1 MDIKHVE
8 EEEKATPNT
17 NPPSSG
23 ILATPASAIHPSTS
37 PSTSVSDE
45 KATVSTAENIQSTHN
60 KEGHND
66 ITKPYDP
73 ALAPRYTKAEE
84 DAVIRKLDWHLMPL
98 IFVLYS
104 LSVLD
109 RSNLGNARISGM
121 EDDIDLSG
129 NRYDWLGTAFYISY
143 ILFQWTQMGW
153 KAFPPHRWV
162 AFVVFGWGIVS
173 TMQAAC
179 NSWAGVMVCRVIL
192 AIFEAAYGP
201 GVPLYLSFF
210 YPREKLGLRTG
221 IFLSG
226 SAAANAY
233 GSALAYGISQAK
245 ASIGPWRILFIVEGA
260 PTCLLAIVAW
270 FWLPDSPH
278 EAKFL
283 NARDKEI
290 AIDLSLRQPGDR
302 TGKKGLQWKQVL
314 GGLMDY
320 RSYLPPLMYFGCNV
334 CFASLPLFVPTIIS
348 EMGAFSTIQSNG
360 LSAPPYV
367 LCFLGIVG
375 SAWLSDRVGYRGPFV
390 AVPALVAAVGYIIL
404 GTTTGVGPR
413 YFGLFL
419 SVQIFISVA
428 MVLTWVGNTHATD
441 SKRAVALAI
450 LSTGGQCGPVLGTNI
465 FPKTDKPYYRKG
477 MWVSCGAC
485 LLVVVTACMQMALLA
500 RANKKR
506 DEKYGKNRDTV
517 HLERPT
523 EFGEDKQFRYMV

>member
-1 MDIKHVE
+1 MDSKEIS
-8 EEEKATPNT
+8 EKPITGVTP
-17 NPPSSG
+17 PDAVRLASSK
-23 ILATPASAIHPSTS
+23 TST
-37 PSTSVSDE
+37 SDE
-45 KATVSTAENIQSTHN
+45 KPTVTTAEEISSE
-60 KEGHND
+60 KHND
-66 ITKPYDP
+66 INAHYDP
-73 ALAPRYTKAEE
+73 AAAPRYTKEEE

-121 EDDIDLSG
+121 EKDIDLSG

-143 ILFQWTQMGW
+143 ILSQWTQMGW
-153 KAFPPHRWV
+153 KAFPPHAWV
-162 AFVVFGWGIVS
+162 AFVVFGWGVVS
-173 TMQAAC
+173 TLQAAC
-179 NSWAGVMVCRVIL
+179 TSWAGVMVCRVIL

-233 GSALAYGISQAK
+233 GSALAYGIAQARGK
-245 ASIGPWRILFIVEGA
+245 LAPWRILFIVEGA
-260 PTCLLAIVAW
+260 PTCVLALVAW
-270 FWLPDSPH
+270 FWLPDSPAH
-278 EAKFL
+278 CKFL
-283 NARDKEI
+283 TDRDKEI
-290 AIDLSLRQPGDR
+290 AVDLSLRQPGDR

-367 LCFLGIVG
+367 FCFLAICGTAYV
-375 SAWLSDRVGYRGPFV
+375 SDRVNLRGIFV
-390 AVPALVAAVGYIIL
+390 TVPALIAAVGYIIL
-404 GTTTGVGPR
+404 GTTSGVGPR

-419 SVQIFISVA
+419 AVLIFVSVA

-450 LSTGGQCGPVLGTNI
+450 LATGGQCGPVLGTNI
-465 FPKTDKPYYRKG
+465 FPKSDAPYYRKG
-477 MWVSCGAC
+477 MWISCGAC
-485 LLVVVTACMQMALLA
+485 LIVVVTSLMQTGLLIQ
-500 RANKKR
+500 ANRKR
-506 DEKYGKNRDTV
+506 DKKYGRDRETV
-517 HLERPT
+517 HLEEPGQ
-523 EFGEDKQFRYMV
+523 FGDDKQFRYMV